1 MIPSVRTAG
10 IALFAVLAAASPC
23 LAAVGMTPGRG
34 AIGGQLGGSYFWAD
48 GDYSEG
54 AEVRFAFSGN
64 FRYVFKPWGRW
75 QISPGFTWAGYS
87 AGTPIAVI
95 DGHHPEDTDKSNN
108 LTLLLPMTLQFQYL
122 HHTKKWHYHL
132 GAGGGFYRVW
142 IENHREVLI
151 DPVTY
156 EKHQK
161 IHGGL
166 SGEFGAERFIKHL
179 PSTSVEATLVTHWVF
194 AQDDQAFP
202 SGYNSFIAVTE
213 LKIGANYYFD
223 MSRLKG
229 KPAK

>member
-1 MIPSVRTAG
+1 
-10 IALFAVLAAASPC
+10 
-23 LAAVGMTPGRG
+23 
-34 AIGGQLGGSYFWAD
+34 
-48 GDYSEG
+48 
-54 AEVRFAFSGN
+54 
-64 FRYVFKPWGRW
+64 
-75 QISPGFTWAGYS
+75 
-87 AGTPIAVI
+87 VI

-156 EKHQK
+156 EKHEK

-166 SGEFGAERFIKHL
+166 TGELGAERFVKHL
-179 PSTSVEATLVTHWVF
+179 PSTSVEATVVTHWVF

-213 LKIGANYYFD
+213 LKVGANYYFD